1 MLGTNKC
8 TLMSLFPIAV
18 ISRSPC
24 KTTKQNH
31 HNPLQMHKEFSK
43 IIRTDAG
50 CRQLQLP
57 KQIHWRRTL
66 TTLEVHQIKTRSAS
80 NLFESSTRNLSLF
93 RLKKQAR
100 AKAQI
105 EQSRYKAG
113 SFLSWTAITDQTHI
127 ETSSLR
133 LQQDLCCKL
142 QDGLIILGLNL
153 LPSLLEVKRAYSLK
167 CH

>member
-8 TLMSLFPIAV
+8 ILMSLFPIAV
-18 ISRSPC
+18 FSRSPC
-24 KTTKQNH
+24 KITKQNQ
-31 HNPLQMHKEFSK
+31 HNQLQMHKGFSK
-43 IIRTDAG
+43 IIRTDADY
-50 CRQLQLP
+50 RQLQLP
-57 KQIHWRRTL
+57 KQIHWRRTQI
-66 TTLEVHQIKTRSAS
+66 TLEVHQTKTRSAS
-80 NLFESSTRNLSLF
+80 NPFESSTRNSSLF

-113 SFLSWTAITDQTHI
+113 SILSWTAITDQTHI

-133 LQQDLCCKL
+133 LQQGLYCKL
-142 QDGLIILGLNL
+142 QDGLITLGLSL
-153 LPSLLEVKRAYSLK
+153 LPSLLEVKRACSLK